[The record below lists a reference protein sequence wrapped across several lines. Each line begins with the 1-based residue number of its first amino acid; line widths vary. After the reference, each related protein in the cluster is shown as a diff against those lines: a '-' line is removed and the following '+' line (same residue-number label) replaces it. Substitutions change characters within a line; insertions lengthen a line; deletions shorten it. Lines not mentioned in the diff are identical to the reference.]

1 MNEFYLH
8 VLPVE
13 ILQRFR
19 NNRPRRRVQT
29 MVFFFAHFASLFLSL
44 RVLFDVKCTLNVSLS
59 VNCAVLVTE
68 QDTYF
73 QIEENVNFCL
83 MKYLKKLVS

>member
-19 NNRPRRRVQT
+19 NNRRRVQT
-29 MVFFFAHFASLFLSL
+29 MVFFCSFCKSIS
-44 RVLFDVKCTLNVSLS
+44 VSPRAIQ
-59 VNCAVLVTE
+59 CKM
-68 QDTYF
+68 Y
-73 QIEENVNFCL
+73 IECFF
-83 MKYLKKLVS
+83 KRKLCCFSY

>member
-1 MNEFYLH
+1 MYFLWKFYSAFAITGG
-8 VLPVE
+8 E
-13 ILQRFR
+13 SKQWS
-19 NNRPRRRVQT
+19 
-29 MVFFFAHFASLFLSL
+29 FFAHFASLFLSL

>member
-19 NNRPRRRVQT
+19 NNRRRVQT
-29 MVFFFAHFASLFLSL
+29 MVFFCSFCKSL

>member
-19 NNRPRRRVQT
+19 NNRRRVQT

-73 QIEENVNFCL
+73 QKEENVNFCL